1 MNTDL
6 TGTVALITGATSGIG
21 KATAF
26 ALAGRG
32 AHVLVGGRDAARG
45 EAVVTSL
52 RASGAKADFID
63 VDLGSS
69 DSARELARRATE
81 LGDGHV
87 DILVNN
93 AAIFP
98 MGPTASMAGDDIDAA
113 FAVNVKVP
121 FVLVGELAPAMA
133 SRGKGAIVNVGTM
146 AAEFGMPG
154 MSLYGA
160 SKAALVLLTKAWAAE
175 FGPSGV
181 RVNAVNPGPTRT
193 EGTAV
198 LGEAIDK
205 FAALAPAGR
214 PASPDEIAA
223 AITYLA
229 SDDASFVHGAILA
242 VDGGRTAA

>member
-1 MNTDL
+1 MLPAGRGPRTCRA
-6 TGTVALITGATSGIG
+6 GRGIG

-26 ALAGRG
+26 ALANRG
-32 AHVLVGGRDAARG
+32 AHVLVGGRNAARG

-52 RASGAKADFID
+52 RASGAKADFIA

-81 LGDGHV
+81 LGGGHV

-98 MGPTASMAGDDIDAA
+98 MGPTPSMAGDDIDAV
-113 FAVNVKVP
+113 FAINVKVP

-133 SRGKGAIVNVGTM
+133 RRGKARSSTS
-146 AAEFGMPG
+146 ARWPPSSACRARRCT
-154 MSLYGA
+154 A

-193 EGTAV
+193 EGTAA
-198 LGEAIDK
+198 LGEATDQS
-205 FAALAPAGR
+205 AALAPAGR
-214 PASPDEIAA
+214 PASPGEIAA

>member
-1 MNTDL
+1 MSTDL

-26 ALAGRG
+26 AFANRG
-32 AHVLVGGRDAARG
+32 AHVLVGGRNAARA

-52 RASGAKADFID
+52 RARGAKADFID

-69 DSARELARRATE
+69 DSARRAAE

-98 MGPTASMAGDDIDAA
+98 MGPTASMAEDDIDFV
-113 FAVNVKVP
+113 FAINVKVP

-133 SRGKGAIVNVGTM
+133 RRGKGAIVNVGTM

-198 LGEAIDK
+198 LG
-205 FAALAPAGR
+205 
-214 PASPDEIAA
+214 
-223 AITYLA
+223 
-229 SDDASFVHGAILA
+229 
-242 VDGGRTAA
+242 

>member
-1 MNTDL
+1 MSTDL

-26 ALAGRG
+26 ALADRG
-32 AHVLVGGRDAARG
+32 AHVLVGGRNAARG
-45 EAVVTSL
+45 EAVVTSI
-52 RASGAKADFID
+52 RASGAKADFIA

-81 LGDGHV
+81 LGGGHV

-98 MGPTASMAGDDIDAA
+98 TGPTAAMTEDDIDAA
-113 FAVNVKVP
+113 FAINVKVP

-146 AAEFGMPG
+146 VAEFGMAG
-154 MSLYGA
+154 TSLYGA

-193 EGTAV
+193 EGTAAGAATDQ
-198 LGEAIDK
+198 L
-205 FAALAPAGR
+205 AALAPAGR

-229 SDDASFVHGAILA
+229 SDDASFVDGAILA
-242 VDGGRTAA
+242 VDGGRTAT

>member
-1 MNTDL
+1 MSTDL

-26 ALAGRG
+26 ALADRG
-32 AHVLVGGRDAARG
+32 AHVLVGGRNAARG

-52 RASGAKADFID
+52 RASGAKADFIAG
-63 VDLGSS
+63 DLGSS
-69 DSARELARRATE
+69 DSARDLARRATE
-81 LGDGHV
+81 LVGGHV

-98 MGPTASMAGDDIDAA
+98 MGPTASMAEDDIDAV

-133 SRGKGAIVNVGTM
+133 RRGKGAI
-146 AAEFGMPG
+146 
-154 MSLYGA
+154 
-160 SKAALVLLTKAWAAE
+160 VLLTKAWAAE

-193 EGTAV
+193 EGTAG
-198 LGEAIDK
+198 LSIDE
-205 FAALAPAGR
+205 FAELAPAGR
-214 PASPDEIAA
+214 PASPNEIAA